1 MEWGVKLR
9 GFRDELFMGCL
20 VLDGF
25 FFFPELGSSRPDLKE
40 QAPEKG
46 ALLALA

>member
-25 FFFPELGSSRPDLKE
+25 FFFQNWEAPDLT
-40 QAPEKG
+40 
-46 ALLALA
+46 